1 MISPARCS
9 AALLVVALCSGCS
22 AFQRKWD
29 AIGQPG
35 KFQQASRWDG
45 RWTSARHKTAT
56 GAPDGGRLRCV
67 IEPPA
72 SSAIVAH
79 FHANW
84 QAFAADYTVSFTPQK
99 PAQSKTHRGVVE
111 LRGTHELPKLFGGT
125 YRYEGRI
132 AGDRFRARYDSSYD
146 SGTFEM
152 TRQLT
157 NATRIH

>member
-1 MISPARCS
+1 MISPARWS
-9 AALLVVALCSGCS
+9 ALLLVVALCSGCS
-22 AFQRKWD
+22 SFQRKWD
-29 AIGQPG
+29 AAGKPG
-35 KFQQASRWDG
+35 RFQQASRWDG
-45 RWTSARHKTAT
+45 RWTSARHKTAA

-67 IEPPA
+67 VEPAA
-72 SSAIVAH
+72 SSGMVAH

-84 QAFAADYTVSFTPQK
+84 QAFAADYTVNFTP
-99 PAQSKTHRGVVE
+99 PTAAKTQAGRGVVE

-125 YRYEGRI
+125 YRYEARI

-146 SGTFEM
+146 TGTFEM